1 MNHFDIYSSYFNIT
15 EENIL
20 NISND
25 DYNGFTEEMGKLN
38 SDCAIND
45 AKSWKV
51 ASEIVLT
58 D

>member
-1 MNHFDIYSSYFNIT
+1 MIHFDIYSSDFNIT
-15 EENIL
+15 EGNAL

-25 DYNGFTEEMGKLN
+25 DYNGFKEDMDRLN

-45 AKSWKV
+45 AKSWKA
-51 ASEIVLT
+51 ASEIILT

>member
-1 MNHFDIYSSYFNIT
+1 MIRFDIYSSYFNII
-15 EENIL
+15 EENTL
-20 NISND
+20 KISND
-25 DYNGFTEEMGKLN
+25 AYNGFKEEMDRLN